1 MNPRRRRLRD
11 AWTWSGI
18 LEICADRWK
27 SSGGRNRD
35 PREACRAGPGQVSR
49 LLPGAPD
56 TTLLLEGLPE
66 GLPWG
71 PEPRGKEKRR
81 WRRSWP
87 TTARPGPGRPATCRP
102 GPDLPERNPS
112 SGLPSLLPPHPL
124 PNPHG
129 DGEKVAVGNRS
140 PVALGAQVQGR
151 FIHPP
156 IPEGSQDLP
165 GLRLQLLLFP
175 GDVEKDV
182 SEDVMTSCSI
192 DRAGVTWCSID
203 HAGVTSCSIDRAG
216 VTSCSIYHAIGG
228 KGCREIRH
236 AFLCRIYPLPGGKG
250 CRI

>member
-11 AWTWSGI
+11 AWSWSGI

-27 SSGGRNRD
+27 SSGGRNQD
-35 PREACRAGPGQVSR
+35 PREACRAGPGQASR

-56 TTLLLEGLPE
+56 TTLLPE

-71 PEPRGKEKRR
+71 PESRGKEKRR

-87 TTARPGPGRPATCRP
+87 TTGRP

-112 SGLPSLLPPHPL
+112 PGLPSRLHPHPL
-124 PNPHG
+124 PDPHG
-129 DGEKVAVGNRS
+129 DGERVAVGNRS
-140 PVALGAQVQGR
+140 PVALGAEGQGR

-156 IPEGSQDLP
+156 VPEGSQDLP
-165 GLRLQLLLFP
+165 ALRLQLLLLP

-182 SEDVMTSCSI
+182 SEDVRISCSI
-192 DRAGVTWCSID
+192 DR
-203 HAGVTSCSIDRAG
+203 AGVTSCSIDRAG